1 MEPVVKVK
9 LVEGENALKQIRQA
23 LGMSQRK
30 FAEALGT
37 YQKTIVRWENGETKP
52 MFSVPQMKALQ
63 KAMREIGLD
72 VTDLPDDL

>member
-9 LVEGENALKQIRQA
+9 LVEGKNALKQIRES
-23 LGMSQRK
+23 LGMTQEK
-30 FAEALGT
+30 FADSIGVNR
-37 YQKTIVRWENGETKP
+37 KSIVRWENGRTKP

-72 VTDLPDDL
+72 VTDLPDDF